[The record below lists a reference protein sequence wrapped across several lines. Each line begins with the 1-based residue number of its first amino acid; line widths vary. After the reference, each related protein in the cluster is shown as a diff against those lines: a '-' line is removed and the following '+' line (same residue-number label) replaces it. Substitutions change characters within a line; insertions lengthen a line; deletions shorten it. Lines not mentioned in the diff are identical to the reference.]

1 MKPKKPVEID
11 PKMLVRKPRGP
22 ARDYAAICARMGEMA
37 EHEPE
42 RIERI
47 GAKLVQA
54 WSKVPYIRLGQF
66 MVNISGVP
74 DPFYERDS
82 DLEQRLD
89 DFIETGK
96 FSVRG
101 G

>member
-1 MKPKKPVEID
+1 MAKKPVEID

-22 ARDYAAICARMGEMA
+22 ARDYAAICARMGDLA
-37 EHEPE
+37 ENDPA

-47 GAKLVQA
+47 GVKLVQA

-66 MVNISGVP
+66 MVNITGVS
-74 DPFYERDS
+74 DPFYEKDS
-82 DLEQRLD
+82 ALEKRLD
-89 DFIETGK
+89 EFLKTGE
-96 FSVRG
+96 FPVQG